1 MINHFCFAKFLEWY
15 QNKNFKTFVNQI
27 GNLTFVQRTPKSKPF
42 LMCCASCC
50 CCCCCFVVGGGG
62 GGKFCFVGIC
72 YRTNV
77 VWLQNSTV
85 LISIYSKIYLKVR
98 ENLQETCRRL
108 LHDIPNIRIGLMAH
122 GDYCDHHTYVIRQV
136 DLTSDVQQLVDF
148 ANDTPSTSGGDSPEV
163 IWSPLIVKIYQQSL
177 QIFITNQLNLD
188 CILDLKLAQGSW
200 KTKILLI
207 H

>member
-85 LISIYSKIYLKVR
+85 LISIYSKIYFEGSWKSTR
-98 ENLQETCRRL
+98 NLPETPAWHTQHPHRPNGARRL
-108 LHDIPNIRIGLMAH
+108 LRPLHLRHQTG
-122 GDYCDHHTYVIRQV
+122 R
-136 DLTSDVQQLVDF
+136 SDVRR
-148 ANDTPSTSGGDSPEV
+148 ATAGG
-163 IWSPLIVKIYQQSL
+163 
-177 QIFITNQLNLD
+177 FR
-188 CILDLKLAQGSW
+188 
-200 KTKILLI
+200 
-207 H
+207 